1 MALHWIFDSQRLLVV
16 HTAEGDFTHADLMAY
31 IDAVEGAK
39 VLSWRK
45 LFDASTARLAMTETE
60 LMSAGARIRG
70 THENAPSGPMAV
82 ILPHDDDGPFM
93 RFLGFLS
100 AAERPMRL
108 FRDLE
113 PALRWVEAMPLL
125 VPEERPV

>member
-1 MALHWIFDSQRLLVV
+1 MALHWIFDSQRLLVT
-16 HTAEGDFTHADLMAY
+16 HTAEGDLTLADLMAY

-45 LFDASTARLAMTETE
+45 LFDASTARIAMTEAE
-60 LMSAGARIRG
+60 LMAVGARIRG
-70 THENAPSGPMAV
+70 THSSAPSGPMAV
-82 ILPHDDDGPFM
+82 ILPRDDAGPFM

-113 PALRWVEAMPLL
+113 PARRWVEAMPLL
-125 VPEERPV
+125 LQEERPA